1 MALFP
6 GVNGKSYTVSSL
18 QMSIGGDTLLL
29 RSVTPGGREIEQ
41 VVVYAVGSRVPQAL
55 ITGAEKPKEITTI
68 FDPKSYVDWLSSK
81 QAIAN
86 QRPSISII
94 LIEESLPTITI
105 DYEECG
111 FMGEEFPEMKSG
123 EAAEFAPT
131 VKWMPTR
138 VRVQDGLATSTE
150 TI

>member
-1 MALFP
+1 MAAFT
-6 GVNGKSYTVSSL
+6 GVNGKSYTVASL
-18 QMSIGGDTLLL
+18 QMSIGGDTIIP

-55 ITGAEKPKEITTI
+55 ITGAEKPKEITTV
-68 FDPKSYVDWLSSK
+68 FDPMSYVAWLATK
-81 QAIAN
+81 EAIAN
-86 QRPSISII
+86 QRPTITIV
-94 LIEESLPTITI
+94 LIEESLPTITL

-111 FMGEEFPEMKSG
+111 FMGEDFPEMKGG
-123 EAAEFAPT
+123 EAAEFVPT

-138 VRVQDGLATSTE
+138 VRIQGGLATSTE